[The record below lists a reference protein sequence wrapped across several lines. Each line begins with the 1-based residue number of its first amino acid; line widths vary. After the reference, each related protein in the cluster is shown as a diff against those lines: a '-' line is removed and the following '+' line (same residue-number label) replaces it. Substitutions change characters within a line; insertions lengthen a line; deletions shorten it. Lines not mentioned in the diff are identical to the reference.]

1 MYSAIV
7 GQYMGRMG
15 GGAAM
20 DRLRK
25 RSEFLAAAKARKWV
39 TPGFV
44 LQARAR
50 DDQAPA
56 RIGFTVSKKV
66 GNAVQRN
73 RARRRLRALAK
84 LLLAKYGR
92 QGYDYVLVGRAAG
105 LTRPFKLLLNDARA
119 AFDRVHAQRPAVKA
133 DARSANSS
141 SQAG

>member
-50 DDQAPA
+50 D
-56 RIGFTVSKKV
+56 
-66 GNAVQRN
+66 N